1 MNFSNVGRFDKVKY
15 SLECAVLV
23 VVINELG
30 PVSRGDGD
38 KNIMKQV
45 VAWRVGGGFCD

>member
-1 MNFSNVGRFDKVKY
+1 MNFSNVGRLDKVKY

-30 PVSRGDGD
+30 PVSGGDGD
-38 KNIMKQV
+38 ENIMK
-45 VAWRVGGGFCD
+45 